1 MEEDQGRI
9 RAEFSV
15 SGVCSWM
22 NVGQNGDPDDCVR
35 FGYLWGLNGGE
46 VWLFLG
52 GVTRLGGGGVTLYS
66 VFFFLFSDGVNR
78 RSC

>member
-1 MEEDQGRI
+1 M
-9 RAEFSV
+9 EFSV

-46 VWLFLG
+46 TGLLG
-52 GVTRLGGGGVTLYS
+52 GLGLSILFNILMS
-66 VFFFLFSDGVNR
+66 VCALCYTFWCNPPEL
-78 RSC
+78 